1 MTRHFERATPVSSD
15 RANHPQSF
23 MGQHGQALAD
33 RGYGIIPIQ
42 PNAKKPGLRRGRIWF
57 DFPGWA
63 DRCGRP
69 TSELELGRW
78 LGWDDAGIG
87 LVCGAIVCI
96 DIDVLDQEV
105 ALKIEALAKRL
116 LGDTPLLR
124 IGRAPKRALIY
135 RAVEPFRGFKK
146 HPIEVHCLGQQVVA
160 YGVHPDTGTEYQWP
174 DGHPVDVEILDLPA
188 IDEGLAREFIERAF
202 AIVPE
207 SLRPAVLAFK
217 TDATPK
223 LEGKRTEGGTID
235 GVAAALE
242 FIAND
247 NLAYD
252 DWLRIGQ
259 SIKAGLGE
267 EGRALFEAWSAKS
280 SKNDYATTVRTWRG
294 LNPKQI
300 TVGTIYRLAH
310 DAGWSPPFDLN
321 LHADYDP
328 RAVHPAQAFFDQP
341 RTRIKGDVALART
354 DAAPRQ
360 TFKPMPQGWNNVGGV
375 LEEMMRLMVDTAYRP
390 QPELALAAS
399 LAAVGAL
406 MGRRYRAENGTRPN
420 VYVVGIGKS
429 GSGKN
434 HARNVIDRLFA
445 KAGLDRYLGASRIAS
460 GAGLI
465 KALTAQP
472 SQLYRLDEFGVF
484 LQGITDRKRAPRY
497 LTEIGDLFLELYTT
511 SDGTYRGIDF
521 AGGGPTERKREPI
534 VNPSLSIYG
543 TTTSGHLWEALGAA
557 SREDGSLA
565 RYLIFGTSCD
575 YPPENP
581 LGGNIE
587 CPPDLVERLAR
598 IAQGE
603 AGAEGNLSDAEL
615 ASVPPPCTTVRL
627 SEAARSRFA
636 ELGSGITDQLNS
648 AAAAGH
654 ESILARI
661 KENASKL
668 ALIRAVSRNWL
679 NPYIEIHDAQWA
691 ILIARHCADL
701 LVQESDERISE
712 NVVESNHKRVLR
724 LIKEAGPGGIRLG
737 VLSRKTQWLD
747 GRILHDVIRR
757 LQGSDL
763 IEVEIVPTGT
773 KPYQLIKAM
782 NSMS

>member
-1 MTRHFERATPVSSD
+1 
-15 RANHPQSF
+15 
-23 MGQHGQALAD
+23 MGRYGQALAD

-42 PNAKKPGLRRGRIWF
+42 PQAKKPGLRRGGNWY

-63 DRCGRP
+63 DRCGQP
-69 TSELELGRW
+69 TSELELEAW
-78 LGWDDAGIG
+78 LEWNDAGIG

-96 DIDVLDQEV
+96 DIDVLDQAV

-135 RAVEPFRGFKK
+135 RAAVPFRGFKK
-146 HPIEVHCLGQQVVA
+146 HPIEVHCQGQQIVA
-160 YGVHPDTGTEYQWP
+160 YGIHPDTGTEYQWP
-174 DGHPVDVEILDLPA
+174 DGHPVDIDLADLPA
-188 IDEGLAREFIERAF
+188 ITEHQAREFVEQAF
-202 AIVPE
+202 ALVPE
-207 SLRPAVLAFK
+207 SMRPAVLAFK
-217 TDATPK
+217 SDAATQ
-223 LEGKRTEGGTID
+223 LDGKRTERGTLE
-235 GVAAALE
+235 GVGAALE
-242 FIAND
+242 FIPND

-267 EGRALFEAWSAKS
+267 NGRALWESWSATS
-280 SKNDYATTVRTWRG
+280 SKDNYATTVRTWRS
-294 LNPKQI
+294 LKPTQI

-310 DAGWSPPFDLN
+310 DAGWVPPFELN
-321 LHADYDP
+321 LHAGYDP
-328 RAVHPAQAFFDQP
+328 LSAHPAQAIFDRVTQ
-341 RTRIKGDVALART
+341 TRVRVEADMAKPEPT
-354 DAAPRQ
+354 PRQ
-360 TFKPMPQGWNNVGGV
+360 TFKPMPQGWENVGGV
-375 LEEMMRLMVDTAYRP
+375 LEQMMRLMVDTAYRP
-390 QPELALAAS
+390 QPELALGAS

-420 VYVVGIGKS
+420 IYVVGIGKS

-484 LQGITDRKRAPRY
+484 LQGITDRRKAPRY

-521 AGGGPTERKREPI
+521 AGGGATERKREPI

-557 SREDGSLA
+557 SKEDGSLA
-565 RYLIFGTSCD
+565 RYLIFATSCD

-581 LGGNIE
+581 MGGLLE
-587 CPPDLVERLAR
+587 CPPELVERLSL
-598 IAQGE
+598 IANG
-603 AGAEGNLSDAEL
+603 AGAGQGNLHDAEL
-615 ASVPPPCTTVRL
+615 ASVPPPCRTVRL
-627 SEAARSRFA
+627 SDAARRTFS
-636 ELGSGITDQLNS
+636 ELGDEITDQLNS

-668 ALIRAVSRNWL
+668 ALIRSVSRDWL
-679 NPYIEIHDAQWA
+679 NPYIEIHDAQWG
-691 ILIARHCADL
+691 ILIARHCAEL
-701 LVQESDERISE
+701 LVQESEERISE
-712 NVVESNHKRVLR
+712 NAVESNHKRVLR
-724 LIKEAGPGGIRLG
+724 FIKEAGPGGIRLG
-737 VLSRKTQWLD
+737 ALNRKTQWLD
-747 GRILHDVIRR
+747 GRMLHDVIRR